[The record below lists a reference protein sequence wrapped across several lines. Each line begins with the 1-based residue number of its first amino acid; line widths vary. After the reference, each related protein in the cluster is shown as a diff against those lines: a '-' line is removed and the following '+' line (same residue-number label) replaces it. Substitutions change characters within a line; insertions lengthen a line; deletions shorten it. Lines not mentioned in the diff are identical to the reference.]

1 MFPES
6 LSKAQNFPEF
16 ALSNWIYIGVTP
28 IFYGLSFILIAQFE
42 KKQKVT
48 NALTFYILAFT
59 IYIVFAGMFS
69 SFIATADP
77 RNALTLYLI
86 ALILTSI
93 LFVFEY
99 DETILLIVI
108 TECLFTFLLYYSQA
122 DATEMLYD
130 QLISM
135 ILLSGFYLISRYF
148 FSYKAGYYMQ
158 LLEIREKNNEIEK
171 ASGFKTQ
178 VLGMVA
184 HDLRNPIAAVESL
197 AMMMEMDTDDEET
210 QENLQM
216 MKESCA
222 RARSIIDDLLDAARN
237 ENFDNLELER
247 TELNKFLNTLIN
259 QWQIQIKD
267 KNEIVLISYVNNLYA
282 NINVKRF
289 QRAIDNLV
297 GNALKFSKEHD
308 RIDIYLN
315 QQNNKVTIEVKDYG
329 LGIPQK
335 MIPFLFDRFSKAG
348 RPGLKGE
355 QSTGLG
361 LSIVKQIIEGH
372 RGAIEVSSEEGKG
385 SSFLISLPKA

>member
-1 MFPES
+1 VFPES